1 MKETRLKLSQM
12 IKLPLV
18 TNQKTQLSENSLRL
32 LSLELTLFSTTTQL
46 MMNANN

>member
-1 MKETRLKLSQM
+1 MKEIRLKLSQM
-12 IKLPLV
+12 IKLLLV
-18 TNQKTQLSENSLRL
+18 TNQKTQLSENSLRP